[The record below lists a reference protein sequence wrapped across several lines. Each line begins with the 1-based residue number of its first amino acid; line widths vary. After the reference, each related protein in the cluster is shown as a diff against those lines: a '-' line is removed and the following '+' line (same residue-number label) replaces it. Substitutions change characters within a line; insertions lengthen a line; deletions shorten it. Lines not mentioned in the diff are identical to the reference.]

1 MKKLFI
7 ASLILISFGAM
18 ANSACDQP
26 RNDFDGLYCL
36 NKVYQEADIELNK
49 NYKTLRP
56 LLDANGQQALKLGQ
70 LAWIRKRNDECSRKE
85 DDSFFVNLRCA
96 TDTTVERL
104 RFLQDRIRECKSAGC
119 MNSKL

>member
-56 LLDANGQQALKLGQ
+56 LLDANGQQALKQGQ

-85 DDSFFVNLRCA
+85 DNSFYVNLRCA

>member
-56 LLDANGQQALKLGQ
+56 LLDANGQQALKQGQ

-85 DDSFFVNLRCA
+85 ENSFYVNLRCA

>member
-85 DDSFFVNLRCA
+85 DHSFYVNLRCA